1 MGNQSKMGRIIG
13 GLLIG
18 GLLLGGTSLAMAD
31 STAVSSGNAKAGP
44 AGWCGKMAP
53 GPKNFNSETM
63 QSVLNSLV
71 ASNQLTQAQADQILA
86 RQQQL
91 QTERQ
96 QQREQMKDKTQA
108 EREAVREQ
116 KQASRVNLLTQ
127 LVSEGVITQE
137 QVDAIQA
144 AMQEQRK
151 TAQQERIGSALS
163 GLVEKQVINSEQA
176 TAIQNKLSEM
186 QSARQAEMGKI
197 RDMTPEQR
205 REYMKDNRP
214 ADPLAEL
221 VAAGVLTQEQADQI
235 HHAMGRSAPGNGML
249 KGQGMHRGQ
258 GNAGG
263 QPGPQAW

>member
-1 MGNQSKMGRIIG
+1 MGNQSKMGWIIG

-31 STAVSSGNAKAGP
+31 STAASSGNASPRA

-53 GPKNFNSETM
+53 GPKDFNNETM

-71 ASNQLTQAQADQILA
+71 ASNQLTQAQADQIMA

-96 QQREQMKDKTQA
+96 QQREQMKDKTPA

-116 KQASRVNLLTQ
+116 KQAGRVNLLAQ
-127 LVSEGVITQE
+127 LVNEGVITQE

-144 AMQEQRK
+144 ARQEQRK
-151 TAQQERIGSALS
+151 TSQQERVGSALS
-163 GLVEKQVINSEQA
+163 GLVEKQVITNDQA
-176 TAIQNKLSEM
+176 AAVQNKLSEM
-186 QSARQAEMGKI
+186 QRDRQAEMEKL

-205 REYMKDNRP
+205 RAYMKENQP
-214 ADPLAEL
+214 ANPLADL

-235 HHAMGRSAPGNGML
+235 QKAMGPAASG
-249 KGQGMHRGQ
+249 KGMHRGQ
-258 GNAGG
+258 GNDGG
-263 QPGPQAW
+263 QRGPQA